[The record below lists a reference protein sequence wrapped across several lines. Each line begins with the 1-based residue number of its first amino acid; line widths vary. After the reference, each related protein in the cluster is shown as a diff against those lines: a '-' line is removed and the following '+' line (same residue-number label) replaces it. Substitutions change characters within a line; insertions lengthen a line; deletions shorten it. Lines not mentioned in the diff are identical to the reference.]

1 MGSVHTRNLFNIF
14 QDELKKSQGCMY
26 KKIGQKDLVIKYE
39 VSYMSMKIKSTLF
52 ATKVTKKLLPFVL
65 L

>member
-39 VSYMSMKIKSTLF
+39 VSYMSMKIKSIF